1 MALWR
6 ISVKNSG
13 NTVCKD
19 KRQRLEKGMFVETS
33 TMASTPPIGVQRDLP
48 MLMQLFKN
56 KYGVEIDPHEIDP
69 HHMNRSHFDCD
80 KIG

>member
-6 ISVKNSG
+6 ILVKNSG

-33 TMASTPPIGVQRDLP
+33 TMASTPPIGVPRDLP
-48 MLMQLFKN
+48 MLMELFKN
-56 KYGVEIDPHEIDP
+56 KYGVEIDP